1 MSQGQADL
9 TQGSATATETTKEPP
24 GETPTAAALSVS
36 PVYDVAG
43 HQAGEVDEA
52 QAEGTGCERHAG
64 SASPEDIGRRSRSRV
79 RLLVPVTSSRSS
91 LGEPVEALDF

>member
-24 GETPTAAALSVS
+24 GETPTAAALFGQ
-36 PVYDVAG
+36 PGDYDVAG
-43 HQAGEVDEA
+43 HQAGVVDDA

-64 SASPEDIGRRSRSRV
+64 SASPEDIGRRSRV
-79 RLLVPVTSSRSS
+79 RLLVAVTSSRSS